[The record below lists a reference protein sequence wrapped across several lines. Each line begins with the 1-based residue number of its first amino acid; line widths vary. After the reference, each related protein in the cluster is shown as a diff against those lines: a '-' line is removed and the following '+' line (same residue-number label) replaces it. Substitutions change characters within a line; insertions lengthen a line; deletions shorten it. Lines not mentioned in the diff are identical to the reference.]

1 MYKLYKIV
9 KKCKILEKR
18 LIQVFHI
25 EIAKKGG
32 KNDVLEILS
41 TLSTKA
47 SKTGDYSRQIKERM
61 FCEVIIKIRFCRK
74 KPK

>member
-32 KNDVLEILS
+32 KNDVLEIFIHIIHIKSIKNGGLF
-41 TLSTKA
+41 KA
-47 SKTGDYSRQIKERM
+47 NKRTD
-61 FCEVIIKIRFCRK
+61 VL
-74 KPK
+74 